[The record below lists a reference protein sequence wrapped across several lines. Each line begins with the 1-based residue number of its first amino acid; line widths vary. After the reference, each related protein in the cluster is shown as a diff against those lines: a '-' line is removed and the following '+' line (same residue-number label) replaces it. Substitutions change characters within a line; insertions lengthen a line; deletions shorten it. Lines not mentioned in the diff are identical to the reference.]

1 MPDSVRDLLNI
12 DSLHSLLS
20 KLDEGTLDDKE
31 IASFAVRQQANT
43 VLAGRLALKEA
54 IELQEETDANIER
67 FLTTGDSQELRPL
80 FKQRDIR

>member
-31 IASFAVRQQANT
+31 LASFAVRQQANT

-54 IELQEETDANIER
+54 IELQEVADSNAEKILSSEEPKR
-67 FLTTGDSQELRPL
+67 FYE
-80 FKQRDIR
+80 